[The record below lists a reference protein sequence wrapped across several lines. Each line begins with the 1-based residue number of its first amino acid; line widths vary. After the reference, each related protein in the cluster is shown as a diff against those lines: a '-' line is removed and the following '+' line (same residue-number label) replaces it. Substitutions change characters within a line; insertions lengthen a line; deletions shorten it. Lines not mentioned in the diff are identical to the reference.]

1 MADADPA
8 FTKASTEDARAKGAA
23 SGGTPADVAPAE
35 DAPVERKSKRRKL
48 LGGIAAAVLIA
59 GAGYG
64 GWYVLVGSHYVSTDN
79 AYVGADTAS
88 VTPLTSAQVT
98 EVRVS
103 DTQRVRKGDILVLL
117 DDSDARIAVAQA
129 EADLAQARRQY
140 GQTSATSAALA
151 AQVGARDADI
161 ARARAQLVAAQA
173 DYEKARVD
181 LDRRRKLAPAGA
193 VSGDELTSAT
203 AAFSSAKANLELAR
217 AGVAQAS
224 STRGAATGQ
233 LAANNALINGTT
245 VATAPEVLAAQAK
258 LAQAKLGLDRSVIRA
273 PIDGIV
279 TRRNVQVGQRVAQG
293 SALML
298 IVPVDSL
305 YVDANF
311 KEAQLAKVQV
321 GQPVSLT
328 SDLYGGSV
336 TYSGRVVGL
345 SGGTG
350 SSFALIPA
358 QNATGNWIKVVQ
370 RVPVRIALDPKQ
382 LKEHPLRVG
391 LSMDAEIDISGN

>member
-8 FTKASTEDARAKGAA
+8 FTKTQ
-23 SGGTPADVAPAE
+23 PADTAPV
-35 DAPVERKSKRRKL
+35 DTAPVERKSKRRKL
-48 LGGIAAAVLIA
+48 LGGIAAAVLVA

-88 VTPLTSAQVT
+88 VTPLVAAQVT
-98 EVRVS
+98 EVRVG
-103 DTQRVRKGDILVLL
+103 DTQRVRKGDILVQL

-173 DYEKARVD
+173 DYDKARVD

-203 AAFSSAKANLELAR
+203 AAFSSARANLELAR
-217 AGVAQAS
+217 AGIAQAN

-233 LAANNALINGTT
+233 LAANNALINGTNVT
-245 VATAPEVLAAQAK
+245 NAPEVMVAQAK
-258 LAQAKLGLDRSVIRA
+258 LAQAKLTLDRSVIRA
-273 PIDGIV
+273 PVDGIV
-279 TRRNVQVGQRVAQG
+279 TRRNVQVGQRVAPG
-293 SALML
+293 TALML

-311 KEAQLAKVQV
+311 KEAQLAKVKV

-336 TYSGRVVGL
+336 TYTGRVVGL

-370 RVPVRIALDPKQ
+370 RVPVRVALDPKQ
-382 LKEHPLRVG
+382 LKDHPLRVG
-391 LSMDAEIDISGN
+391 LSMDAEIDISGD